1 MEKHIELVNGRVVV
15 STTWICAN
23 MEISRVTLGRWVAQG
38 CPQLERG
45 TFDLLDVL
53 NWRGVLNT
61 RDASAIGSG
70 MDEPDDELPLV
81 QQKMAAEVRLKR
93 AQAELGELKNAV
105 AAGKYVLRDELEA
118 ELTELFSGIRRAAL
132 ALPRRVSG
140 LLVGHVGRAEAA
152 EIEQQ
157 CESVIRSALSRL
169 SVGNLTP
176 IRAARRKGGTPAGRT
191 PAGGAHA
198 GGTPAGE
205 TADSA
210 AAD

>member
-45 TFDLLDVL
+45 TFDLIDVL

-61 RDASAIGSG
+61 RDASAIGSGMAG

-105 AAGKYVLRDELEA
+105 AAGKYVLRDELED

-191 PAGGAHA
+191 PAGG
-198 GGTPAGE
+198 TPAGE

-210 AAD
+210 ATD